1 MVCYA
6 YKFMGNNV
14 LHWPLEE
21 IGLGALSNNPQP
33 YLSCFRSTTLS
44 LDNTTSLAYDMLLR
58 VNPSFSFIFL
68 ENLNY
73 EMEIGLDEIVS
84 GGRFR

>member
-6 YKFMGNNV
+6 YIFMGNNV

-21 IGLGALSNNPQP
+21 IGLGCIIKQSTTLSIF
-33 YLSCFRSTTLS
+33 SRSTTLS
-44 LDNTTSLAYDMLLR
+44 LDNITSLAYDMLLR

-73 EMEIGLDEIVS
+73 EMEIGLDEIV
-84 GGRFR
+84 